1 MKIDIH
7 CHVFHDLDSYKV
19 LKTQFKDFKGYG
31 FYERILDK
39 IREKESVSAMS
50 IIEKTIFHIKS
61 AGIDKVVLLPLSNK
75 ENQIVKDWEKLAPK
89 IFIPFFNPP
98 EKTIEKTKIN
108 EILDKAIL
116 EQKYKGF
123 KIMLPFREK
132 YLNDEILYSILEAAQ
147 EYNLL
152 TLMHSGHAPPGT
164 RKNVLTYSNPIF
176 IDEIINSFPKV
187 KIILAHMGW
196 PWVDNALALAVQYPN
211 IHLDISNLTY
221 MMPYRLKEFLLR
233 AKDIIG
239 VDKLLFGSD
248 TFVPEMIEVTIEY
261 FNEVDFLTKQEINKI
276 LGLNAKK
283 LLNL

>member
-1 MKIDIH
+1 MKVDIH
-7 CHVFHDLDSYKV
+7 CHVFHDLDSYKI
-19 LKTQFKDFKGYG
+19 LTTQFKEFIGYG
-31 FYERILDK
+31 FYERILDITK
-39 IREKESVSAMS
+39 KRDSIDTNN
-50 IIEKTIFHIKS
+50 IIEKTIFHVKN
-61 AGIDKVVLLPLSNK
+61 AGIDKVVLLPLSKN
-75 ENQIVKDWEKLAPK
+75 ENQIVKEWQKFAPE

-98 EKTIEKTKIN
+98 EKPIGNFTIK
-108 EILDKAIL
+108 EIIDNAIL
-116 EQKYKGF
+116 EDNYKGF

-132 YLNDEILYSILEAAQ
+132 YLNDKILQPVLEAAQ
-147 EYNLL
+147 QYDLI

-164 RKNVLTYSNPIF
+164 RKNVLTYSNPIV

-187 KIILAHMGW
+187 KLVLAHMGW

-211 IHLDISNLTY
+211 IYLDISNLTY

-248 TFVPEMIEVTIEY
+248 TFVPEMIEMTIHY
-261 FNEVDFLTKQEINKI
+261 FNNFDFLTKQEINKI